1 MSPYEAF
8 KKYSVPADSVEDFC
22 LKYHRRGAFH
32 DRGKDYM
39 DYDLHDHEKE
49 FEKCGFTFI
58 PQGSS
63 TTGYNVAYYGITT
76 NI

>member
-1 MSPYEAF
+1 MTLYEAF

-39 DYDLHDHEKE
+39 DYDLRDHEKE
-49 FEKCGFTFI
+49 FEKWGFTFI

-63 TTGYNVAYYGITT
+63 TTGCVAAYYGKAP